1 MKNLT
6 LPLILATLS
15 LLTSACVV
23 RDLLPVPAGISQIHL
38 TGNHWS
44 PNGPGMQAM
53 GATFGKQSPYTI
65 TVQRITDASSGQI
78 VFDRSQTPRS
88 LVDSVYADVVPGSYQ
103 VAYTCELSGYQGAR
117 IADLRTQPVMVSTR
131 LKKRY
136 NVGVLNVTNER
147 TADFG
152 SGVRVPAGTCVLS
165 FVERSL

>member
-6 LPLILATLS
+6 FSLILATLS

-44 PNGPGMQAM
+44 PNTPFMQSI
-53 GATFGKQSPYTI
+53 GANFGKESPYTI
-65 TVQRITDASSGQI
+65 TVQRISDGSNGQI

-88 LVDSVYADVVPGSYQ
+88 LIDSVYADVAPGNYQ
-103 VAYTCELSGYQGAR
+103 VEYSCELSGYQGAH
-117 IADLRTQPVMVSTR
+117 IANLRTQPVMVSTR
-131 LKKRY
+131 TGKRY
-136 NVGVLNVTNER
+136 NVGVFNVTREAW
-147 TADFG
+147 ADFG
-152 SGVRVPAGTCVLS
+152 GDVKVPAGTCTLS